1 MIEPKDCWMKDVCG
15 KYLSGDHSCDSEVFC
30 TKLFKLNELYNN
42 SMLSSEQRKFIK
54 IRLDSDGTDFKEFSC
69 LKNLQNN
76 IEDFVSSGGNLYLW
90 SMRCGN
96 GKTLW
101 SIRLLQ
107 SYLNKIW
114 YKSDLKCK
122 ALFIHVP
129 TYLLALKNAITKQ
142 NDYVDYI
149 NENVLE
155 ADLVVWDEVAIKNLS
170 NYDHEHLLSMINVR
184 LDQGK
189 SNIYTSNL
197 SKEDLYEKVGER
209 LYSRI
214 VNLSTVIELR
224 GSDKRGIK

>member
-122 ALFIHVP
+122 ALSFMF
-129 TYLLALKNAITKQ
+129 LLICSL
-142 NDYVDYI
+142 
-149 NENVLE
+149 
-155 ADLVVWDEVAIKNLS
+155 
-170 NYDHEHLLSMINVR
+170 
-184 LDQGK
+184 
-189 SNIYTSNL
+189 
-197 SKEDLYEKVGER
+197 
-209 LYSRI
+209 
-214 VNLSTVIELR
+214 
-224 GSDKRGIK
+224 

>member
-1 MIEPKDCWMKDVCG
+1 MIEPKDCWIKETCN
-15 KYLSGDHSCDSEVFC
+15 KYISGNKECEGQPFC
-30 TKLFKLNELYNN
+30 TKLFKLTELYDK
-42 SMLSSEQRKFIK
+42 SMLSLTQRKPVK
-54 IRLDSDGTDFKEFSC
+54 IRIDSDGTDYYEFLNLKEI
-69 LKNLQNN
+69 QDN
-76 IEDFVSSGGNLYLW
+76 IVDFVEHGYNLYLW
-90 SMRCGN
+90 SLRCGN

-101 SIRLLQ
+101 SIRMIQ
-107 SYLNKIW
+107 AYLNKVW
-114 YKSDLKCK
+114 FNSDLTCR

-129 TYLLALKNAITKQ
+129 TYLLALKNSINNQ
-142 NDYVDYI
+142 SDYVDYI
-149 NENVLE
+149 NENVLK

-214 VNLSTVIELR
+214 VNMSTVVELK
-224 GSDKRGIK
+224 GSDKRGIV

>member
-142 NDYVDYI
+142 SDYVDYI

>member
-1 MIEPKDCWMKDVCG
+1 M
-15 KYLSGDHSCDSEVFC
+15 
-30 TKLFKLNELYNN
+30 
-42 SMLSSEQRKFIK
+42 
-54 IRLDSDGTDFKEFSC
+54 
-69 LKNLQNN
+69 
-76 IEDFVSSGGNLYLW
+76 
-90 SMRCGN
+90 
-96 GKTLW
+96 
-101 SIRLLQ
+101 
-107 SYLNKIW
+107 
-114 YKSDLKCK
+114 
-122 ALFIHVP
+122 
-129 TYLLALKNAITKQ
+129 
-142 NDYVDYI
+142 DYI